1 MITYE
6 GITYQ
11 LKFLE
16 KMAEKISFLQIFL
29 SNLQEKSYVIW
40 EFLVVIMWYTL
51 PYNKFLYDK
60 FINFYKN
67 NHL

>member
-29 SNLQEKSYVIW
+29 SNLQEKSYVI
-40 EFLVVIMWYTL
+40 
-51 PYNKFLYDK
+51 
-60 FINFYKN
+60 
-67 NHL
+67 